1 MSDDKSIWEYVEDGY
16 DAFTNLFGDDAVE
29 QGIRAGYDYLTD
41 DDQSSSSTK
50 LKRLRGRVG
59 IKTAGMAPPGA
70 TKAPG
75 SRVSSQYEVV
85 YSKYNSIFRNA
96 ISQAKSATVK
106 TGRRV

>member
-1 MSDDKSIWEYVEDGY
+1 MWDAITGAIGGVY
-16 DAFTNLFGDDAVE
+16 DFASGLFGDDLIE
-29 QGIRAGYDYLTD
+29 EGIRAGYDYLTD
-41 DDQSSSSTK
+41 DDQSSSGTK

-85 YSKYNSIFRNA
+85 YLSLIH
-96 ISQAKSATVK
+96 I
-106 TGRRV
+106 

>member
-1 MSDDKSIWEYVEDGY
+1 MFEAAEDFFTSAGDYVS
-16 DAFTNLFGDDAVE
+16 NLFGDDAIIAGVK
-29 QGIRAGYDYLTD
+29 AGYDYLTADD
-41 DDQSSSSTK
+41 DDQSSSGTK

-85 YSKYNSIFRNA
+85 YNKYNSIFRNA
-96 ISQAKSATVK
+96 IASAKSTTV
-106 TGRRV
+106 RRRG

>member
-1 MSDDKSIWEYVEDGY
+1 MWDAITGAIGGVY
-16 DAFTNLFGDDAVE
+16 DFASGLFGDDLIE
-29 QGIRAGYDYLTD
+29 EGIRAGYDYLTD
-41 DDQSSSSTK
+41 DDQSSSATR

-85 YSKYNSIFRNA
+85 YSKYNSIFKSA
-96 ISQAKSATVK
+96 IASAKSTTV
-106 TGRRV
+106 GRRA

>member
-16 DAFTNLFGDDAVE
+16 DAFTNLFGDDVVE
-29 QGIRAGYDYLTD
+29 QGIRAGYDYLTQ
-41 DDQSSSSTK
+41 DDQSSSGTK

-85 YSKYNSIFRNA
+85 YSKYNSIF
-96 ISQAKSATVK
+96 KSAIASAKATTV
-106 TGRRV
+106 RRRA